1 MAQTMKGKNGQKGTP
16 QKQTRPGQRQQ
27 ERLMRQARRRR
38 RRLIWT
44 SSIIAVVVIALA
56 AVAFL
61 QIQRINQQNADR
73 AAKATATAEAK
84 ANATAS
90 TLAAHATATA
100 NAAASATA
108 VAAAQNCFMPSTGT
122 PASTVYSGSP
132 TPTAGPTTPPKIT
145 GTPVTL
151 SGGLQYVDIKVGTGP
166 AAKKGSTISAEYTG
180 WIASNCQKF
189 SSSYDNK
196 GQAFSATLGQGQVIP
211 GWDQGLIGMKAGGT
225 RRLLIPA
232 ALAYGAN
239 PPQGSNIPANA
250 VLIFD
255 VTVLSVK

>member
-1 MAQTMKGKNGQKGTP
+1 MTQTMNGKNGPKGAP

-27 ERLMRQARRRR
+27 ERLLRQSRRRR
-38 RRLIWT
+38 RRQIWT
-44 SSIIAVVVIALA
+44 SAIVAVVVIALA
-56 AVAFL
+56 VLAYL
-61 QIQRINQQNADR
+61 QIQRINQQNAVR

-84 ANATAS
+84 ASATAS
-90 TLAAHATATA
+90 AAAAHATATA
-100 NAAASATA
+100 NAFASATA
-108 VAAAQNCFMPSTGT
+108 IAQAQNCFMPSTGT
-122 PASTVYSGSP
+122 PAVNIYSAKA
-132 TPTAGPTTPPKIT
+132 TPTAGPSTPPKVT

-151 SGGLQYVDIKVGTGP
+151 SGGLQYIDIKVGTGP
-166 AAKKGSTISAEYTG
+166 AAKKGSQISAEYTG
-180 WIASNCQKF
+180 WVASTCQKF

-196 GQAFSATLGQGQVIP
+196 GQSFSVTLGQGQVIP

-232 ALAYGAN
+232 SLAYGAN
-239 PPQGSNIPANA
+239 PPQGSNIPPNA